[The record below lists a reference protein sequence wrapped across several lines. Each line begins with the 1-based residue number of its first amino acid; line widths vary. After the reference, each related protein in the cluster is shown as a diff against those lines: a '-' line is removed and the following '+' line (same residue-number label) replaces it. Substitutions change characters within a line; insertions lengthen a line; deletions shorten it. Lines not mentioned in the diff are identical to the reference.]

1 MKRLVNCSTDNKL
14 QEAID
19 LINHFSNAEYG
30 DPAIDDNTDLSDI
43 GILYTTD
50 GGDDE
55 VEVQITIDLKNPA
68 MKYYIN
74 NELRHTDTYKDLQ
87 DLIDSDLEILD
98 FNDLFSY
105 AVGFARKSDYDP
117 EVSPDYIERR
127 ME

>member
-1 MKRLVNCSTDNKL
+1 MKRLVNCSIDDKL

-19 LINHFSNAEYG
+19 LINDFCEVEYG
-30 DPAIDDNTDLSDI
+30 APAIDENSDLSDI

-50 GGDDE
+50 GGNDE

-74 NELRHTDTYKDLQ
+74 NELRHTDKYKDLQ

-105 AVGFARKSDYDP
+105 AVRFAKKSDYDP

-127 ME
+127 KE